1 MYNPIKKPVLL
12 LTGILLILT
21 GCNTQTE
28 TREQDL
34 PEKAH
39 DYALVIHGGAGY
51 ATPEKLG
58 TDGVNAYE
66 MAMDSALSIGLKIL
80 ESGASSLDA
89 VEKVIV
95 YLEDNPLFNA
105 GKGAV
110 FTTEGKVELDASIMN
125 GADLNAGAIT
135 GVEHVKNPIRT
146 ARAVMENS
154 VHVMF
159 SGHGATEF
167 AKTQG
172 LEIVDQGYF
181 HTEKSRKEK
190 EASEGKFGTVGCVAL
205 DREGNLAAGTS
216 TGGIMNK
223 KHGRVGDVPVIGA
236 GTYAKNGVAGISC
249 TGQGEFFI
257 RVAAAHE
264 VVSLMDYKDYSVEE
278 AAKSVIFEQLKPFD
292 AKGGIIVLDAKGNVA
307 MEFNTSAMFR
317 AYGNSHGDKI
327 VAIFK

>member
-1 MYNPIKKPVLL
+1 MYSPIKNSVLFSL
-12 LTGILLILT
+12 AILLILA
-21 GCNTQTE
+21 GCNTQSE
-28 TREQDL
+28 TREASA
-34 PEKAH
+34 PEKAYE
-39 DYALVIHGGAGY
+39 YALVIHGGAGY

-58 TDGVNAYE
+58 PDGVKAYE
-66 MAMDSALSIGLKIL
+66 IAMDSALQIGLAVL
-80 ESGASSLDA
+80 SSGGSSIDA
-89 VEKVIV
+89 VESVIV

-172 LEIVDQGYF
+172 LELVDQDYF

-190 EASEGKFGTVGCVAL
+190 KASEGKFGTVGCVAL
-205 DREGNLAAGTS
+205 DKEGNLAAGTS

-264 VVSLMDYKDYSVEE
+264 VVSLMDYQGKSVEE
-278 AAKSVIFEQLKPFD
+278 AAKNVIFEQLKPFD
-292 AKGGIIVLDAKGNVA
+292 AKGGMIVLDPKGNVA

-317 AYGNSHGDKI
+317 AYGNSAGDKI
-327 VAIFK
+327 VAIFH